1 MKKLCDRA
9 VDESEMKDGVII
21 INTSFG
27 KYCILLTN
35 MLNKFTAGANL
46 KTMMNVRMEILKVV
60 KYHSKVTLHNM
71 LMKIPDREIAVSI
84 MALDDREKELFFSL
98 LSPAKVLR
106 IKEELQYQEKLDIR
120 HDRYL
125 KIVNKF
131 LSYFEPGKKQFKNQS
146 YIRPKRPG

>member
-1 MKKLCDRA
+1 
-9 VDESEMKDGVII
+9 
-21 INTSFG
+21 
-27 KYCILLTN
+27 
-35 MLNKFTAGANL
+35 MLNKFNAGANL
-46 KTMMNVRMEILKVV
+46 KTMMNVREEILKIV
-60 KYHSKVTLHNM
+60 KYQSKVTLQNM

-84 MALDDREKELFFSL
+84 MALEDREKELFFSL

-106 IKEELQYQEKLDIR
+106 LKEELQYQEKLDIR